1 MVITKKNKTNKN
13 ANPSPLLTSFSL
25 LDSAPAPSMPA
36 AAKTPTTCSAK
47 ALVFGLSVPWVA
59 EGKKSGWDVLELH

>member
-1 MVITKKNKTNKN
+1 MITKKEQDKQKRQ
-13 ANPSPLLTSFSL
+13 PIPPFHKFSL

-59 EGKKSGWDVLELH
+59 EGKMSGWDVLELH